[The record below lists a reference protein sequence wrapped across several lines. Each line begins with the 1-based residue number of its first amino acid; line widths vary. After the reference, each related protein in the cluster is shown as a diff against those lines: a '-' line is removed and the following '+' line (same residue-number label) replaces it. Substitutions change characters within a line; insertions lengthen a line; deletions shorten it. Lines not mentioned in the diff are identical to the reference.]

1 MKSSVKMMKLVP
13 LFLSVLIFT
22 NAITKADVWAD
33 LSKYKLGQDTEMDV
47 LTAIDEIIIT
57 TDPSQMASIEDELLL
72 VIESVSSTLD
82 GKKQAL
88 RFIDRIGTDRSVPV
102 VAKLLGQEDLALLA
116 RRLLE
121 SRRDSKVAFEALIT
135 ELPNVDDSLKLG
147 IIATLAEHGNVNAV
161 PVIAPYMNSENVVLA
176 QAAFNSIGSIGGKNA
191 HSAVV
196 EGKVIDALLEHQKR
210 ASLDTVDAIDPE
222 LAQYYFETSA
232 NSSLQIQAF
241 KKLYAV
247 DAPQAEKS
255 FKTVFSQSS
264 LYKRQVLIRT
274 AMELDVTYQEEF
286 VRNFSKLSNSDKM
299 TVLGAI
305 SELGLSEY
313 ETDLIS
319 LLADS
324 KGQTFNQIIYALAS
338 IGGEASFQTLYQ
350 AFQEDDDNPAITYA
364 ITQLE
369 LPIVDKY
376 LLGVVSGQS
385 TSDVNQRIAAI
396 TPLVLRNPDGSS
408 DVFNDLIDPS
418 QIEVLR
424 KAGFKAI
431 ESAGDIENCKR
442 LAQLIVSDD
451 VFKRQAQQSLKKAA
465 LRINKG
471 NDLWH
476 STFEP
481 ILSSTS
487 STLGQKESLLVI
499 IDGIPTRGSLNYL
512 KKEIMSPSSPLR
524 ASAVRMLGRWP
535 KYMAGEVWIELVSS
549 DTSSPEDHKAALRG
563 LTRILTRDEIEKNAN
578 RRLDL
583 AFRAIEVAP
592 SMNFKIKILECFE
605 DSDEHTRRRMKV
617 HFLPLLDNPELAPII
632 NTFMIG

>member
-1 MKSSVKMMKLVP
+1 MRLVP
-13 LFLSVLIFT
+13 LLLFGLIIFCV
-22 NAITKADVWAD
+22 ISKADIWSD
-33 LSKYKLGQDTEMDV
+33 LAEYKLGET
-47 LTAIDEIIIT
+47 TKPNIISTINEIIVSA
-57 TDPSQMASIEDELLL
+57 DPIKMASIEDELLF
-72 VIESVSSTLD
+72 VIESNSSTLEA
-82 GKKQAL
+82 KKQSL
-88 RFIDRIGTDRSVPV
+88 IFLDRIGTDRSLPV
-102 VAKLLGQEDLALLA
+102 VSKLLGHENLALLS
-116 RRLLE
+116 RRILE
-121 SRRDSKVAFEALIT
+121 SRRESKAAYEALIT
-135 ELPNVDDSLKLG
+135 ELPKVEDSLKIG
-147 IIATLAEHGNVNAV
+147 IIATLAEHAKTSAV
-161 PVIAPYMNSENVVLA
+161 PAIVPYISSDNIILA
-176 QAAFNSIGSIGGKNA
+176 QAAYDAIGRIGGKYA

-196 EGKVIDALLEHQKR
+196 EGKVIDALSDHRER
-210 ASLDTVDAIDPE
+210 AVLDTTDSIDLE
-222 LAQYYFETSA
+222 LLRYYFETSA

-241 KKLYAV
+241 KKLYAL

-255 FKTVFSQSS
+255 FKNVFSQSS
-264 LYKRQVLIRT
+264 SYKRQALIRT

-286 VRNFSKLSNSDKM
+286 VQTFSNLSIADKL

-313 ETDLIS
+313 ESNLIS
-319 LLADS
+319 LLPES
-324 KGQTFNQIIYALAS
+324 RGEIHNQIIYALAS

-385 TSDVNQRIAAI
+385 TSDVSERIAAI

-408 DVFNDLIDPS
+408 DIFNDLIDPS

-431 ESAGDIENCKR
+431 ASAGDIENCKR

-481 ILSSTS
+481 ILSSKS
-487 STLGQKESLLVI
+487 STLRQKESLLVI
-499 IDGIPTRGSLNYL
+499 IDGIPTRESLNYL
-512 KKEIMSPSSPLR
+512 KKQIMSPSSPLR
-524 ASAVRMLGRWP
+524 ALAVRMLGRWP
-535 KYMAGEVWIELVSS
+535 KYMAGEVWIELVTS
-549 DTSSPEDHKAALRG
+549 DTSTPEDHKAALRG

-583 AFRAIEVAP
+583 ATRAIEMAP

-632 NTFMIG
+632 NTLIMNH